1 MRDDEPFC
9 LSTTPGKYT
18 WAVVGATGLVGREVL
33 SILEERG
40 VSAGRVRLL
49 ASERSA
55 GEVMRF
61 AGEEIVIESVEGA
74 SFAGVDAAIFCASAE
89 VARTYAP
96 RAIEDGALVIDN
108 SSAFRLD
115 KDVPLVVPEINEHL
129 LKDGPRLVANPN
141 CSTIILLAAL
151 EPLRQWFGISGIT
164 VATYQA
170 MSGAGQR
177 GLEEL
182 AAQTR
187 ARATGE
193 PVMPAYF
200 AEPCAGNVFSHDSE
214 VEAETGVN
222 GEERKIIAES
232 RKIWED
238 EHLRISPTCIRVP
251 VERAHTQVIT
261 VELRS
266 PATEDELR
274 KVLASAPGLVIVDD
288 RATNSFP
295 TPLKATG
302 QDEILVGRLRRD
314 PGSVG
319 RPDDH
324 GLRWCL
330 LVSAD
335 QLRKGAALNAV
346 QIALQALHV
355 QVRGVLR

>member
-1 MRDDEPFC
+1 VRDDEPFC
-9 LSTTPGKYT
+9 QSVQSEDHT

-55 GEVMRF
+55 GKVMRF

-115 KDVPLVVPEINEHL
+115 KDVPLVVPEINGHL

-251 VERAHTQVIT
+251 VERAHTQAIT
-261 VELRS
+261 VELRA
-266 PATEDELR
+266 PAKESKLR
-274 KVLASAPGLVIVDD
+274 DALASAPGLAIVDD
-288 RATNSFP
+288 RAANSFP

-302 QDEILVGRLRRD
+302 QDDIFVGRIRRD

-319 RPDDH
+319 GQYDH
-324 GLRWCL
+324 DLRWCL

-346 QIALQALHV
+346 QIALQALRA
-355 QVRGVLR
+355 QVSRALL

>member
-9 LSTTPGKYT
+9 LSTTPEDHT
-18 WAVVGATGLVGREVL
+18 WAVVGATGLVGRVVL

-49 ASERSA
+49 ASDRSA
-55 GEVMRF
+55 GDVMRF
-61 AGEEIVIESVEGA
+61 AGKEIVIESVEGA
-74 SFAGVDAAIFCASAE
+74 LFAGVDTAIFCASAE
-89 VARTYAP
+89 VARMYAP

-108 SSAFRLD
+108 SFAFRLD
-115 KDVPLVVPEINEHL
+115 EEVPLVVPEINGYL
-129 LKDGPRLVANPN
+129 LNNGPRLVANPN

-151 EPLRQWFGISGIT
+151 EPLRQRFGISGIT
-164 VATYQA
+164 IATYQA
-170 MSGAGQR
+170 ISGAGQR

-182 AAQTR
+182 AAQMR
-187 ARATGE
+187 ARAAGE
-193 PVMPAYF
+193 PARHGFF
-200 AEPCAGNVFSHDSE
+200 AEPCTGNVFSHDSQ
-214 VEAETGVN
+214 VETETGVN

-238 EHLRISPTCIRVP
+238 EHLRVSPTCIRVP
-251 VERAHTQVIT
+251 VERAHTQAIT
-261 VELRS
+261 VELRE
-266 PATEDELR
+266 PARESELR
-274 KVLASAPGLVIVDD
+274 EAIASAPGLVIVDD
-288 RATNSFP
+288 RAANSFP

-302 QDEILVGRLRRD
+302 QDEILVGRIRRD

-319 RPDDH
+319 RPGDH

-346 QIALQALHV
+346 QIALQALHA
-355 QVRGVLR
+355 QVSGVLR